1 MKKKIKFI
9 NLVGQY
15 KSISGDMKKQFGK
28 IFSNSSFVL
37 REHVTKFEKEIS
49 KKLKVK
55 YVVGLNSGTDA
66 LLMALAQLN
75 INKGDEIITP
85 SHTYVATVSA
95 ITHVGAKPVFV
106 DITEDFNLDPK
117 KIEKKI
123 NKKTKAILP
132 VHLNGRSCEMRSIMK
147 ISKKYKIPVIEDAA
161 QSFGTKFNGKFT
173 GTFGQSG
180 AFSLHPMKN
189 LSVPGDGGFLV
200 TNNKKIFQSVCL
212 LRDHGRSRIKRNYKL
227 KSEYL
232 KCFGFNSRLDN
243 IHASVALLKLK
254 KIDNWI
260 KKRIEIANYYHK
272 FLESNKNLIIPKFYN
287 DKNHNFFDTYNS
299 YVIRVLKKRDK
310 LKKFLEDNGIEV
322 FIHMER
328 GVHLEKYLKVG
339 NWKLPKTEK
348 LEKQILSIPIY
359 PELKISDQKFI
370 ISKINNF
377 FKKN

>member
-15 KSISGDMKKQFGK
+15 QTISGDMKKQFGK

-37 REHVTKFEKEIS
+37 REHVSRFEKQIS

-75 INKGDEIITP
+75 IKKGDEIITP

-106 DITEDFNLDPK
+106 DITNDFNIDTK

-123 NKKTKAILP
+123 NKKTKAIVP
-132 VHLNGRSCEMRSIMK
+132 VHLNGRSCDMK
-147 ISKKYKIPVIEDAA
+147 TLMSISKKYKIPVIEDAA

-200 TNNKKIFQSVCL
+200 TNNKKIFQNVCL

-227 KSEYL
+227 KSEFL

-254 KIDNWI
+254 KIDSWI
-260 KKRIEIANYYHK
+260 NKRRSIANYYHK
-272 FLESNKNLIIPKFYN
+272 FLINNKNLVIPKFDN
-287 DKNHNFFDTYNS
+287 HKKNVFFDTYNS
-299 YVIRVLKKRDK
+299 YVIRVLKKRDQ
-310 LKKFLEDNGIEV
+310 LKRYLEENGIEV

-328 GVHLEKYLKVG
+328 GVHLEKFLKVG
-339 NWKLPKTEK
+339 KWKLPITEK
-348 LEKQILSIPIY
+348 LENQILSLPIY
-359 PELKISDQKFI
+359 PELKISDQKYI
-370 ISKINNF
+370 ISKVNNF
-377 FKKN
+377 FRK

>member
-15 KSISGDMKKQFGK
+15 QSISGDMKKQFGK

-37 REHVTKFEKEIS
+37 REHVSRFEKQIS

-75 INKGDEIITP
+75 IKKGDEIITP

-106 DITEDFNLDPK
+106 DITNDFNIDTK

-123 NKKTKAILP
+123 NKKTKAIVP
-132 VHLNGRSCEMRSIMK
+132 VHLNGRSCDMK
-147 ISKKYKIPVIEDAA
+147 TLMSISKKHKIPVIEDAA
-161 QSFGTKFNGKFT
+161 QSFGTKFNDKFT

-200 TNNKKIFQSVCL
+200 TNNKKIFQNVCL

-227 KSEYL
+227 KSEFL

-254 KIDNWI
+254 KIDSWI
-260 KKRIEIANYYHK
+260 NKRRSIANYYHK
-272 FLESNKNLIIPKFYN
+272 FLINNKNLVIPKFDNYK
-287 DKNHNFFDTYNS
+287 KNVFFDTYNS
-299 YVIRVLKKRDK
+299 YVIRVLKKRDQ
-310 LKKFLEDNGIEV
+310 LKRYLEENGIEV

-328 GVHLEKYLKVG
+328 GVHLEKFLKVG
-339 NWKLPKTEK
+339 KWKLPITEK
-348 LEKQILSIPIY
+348 LEKQILSLPIY
-359 PELKISDQKFI
+359 PELKISDQKYI
-370 ISKINNF
+370 ISKVNNF
-377 FKKN
+377 FRK